1 MIKQNSIPTASKVN
15 TLLFILLGAI
25 AAMTPLAIDMYLPA
39 MPNIAKDLAVAES
52 AVQMTLSVY
61 IGAFAVGQLIHGPL
75 ADSFGRKPVLLIGI
89 FFFAIASVLSA
100 MVNSIETLMIAR
112 GFQGFAG
119 AAVAVI
125 IQAIVR
131 DMFDREDFT
140 RVMSFVTL
148 IMTIAPL
155 VGPLLGGHISV
166 WLGWR
171 AIFIILTVIAIL
183 IGIAVLRKIPETLSE
198 KNKQSLRF
206 GVVARN
212 YLSLFKDP
220 VAMGLILCS
229 AFSFSGMF
237 AFLTAGSFVYIDVY
251 GVKPDHFGYFFG
263 FNIVAMMVMT
273 SLNGRLVKKVGSHF
287 MLRLG
292 LAIQF
297 LAGVGLFVSL
307 LIGPEFWQLVLFIA
321 LYIST
326 LSTIGSNASGLL
338 LSHYPKMAGT
348 ASSLSGSLR
357 FGISSL
363 VGGLVAFFPAS
374 ITLSMVAMMA
384 FCAAASALCY
394 YRFGRTA

>member
-1 MIKQNSIPTASKVN
+1 MIKQNSIPAASKVN
-15 TLLFILLGAI
+15 TLLLILLGAI

-39 MPNIAKDLAVAES
+39 MPNIAKDLGVAES

-75 ADSFGRKPVLLIGI
+75 ADSFGRKPILLVGI

-100 MVNSIETLMIAR
+100 MVNSIETLMLAR

-171 AIFIILTVIAIL
+171 AIFIILTAIAIL

-206 GVVARN
+206 GVVTRN

-363 VGGLVAFFPAS
+363 VGGLVAVFPAS

>member
-1 MIKQNSIPTASKVN
+1 MIKQNSIPAASKVN
-15 TLLFILLGAI
+15 TLLLILLGAI

-75 ADSFGRKPVLLIGI
+75 ADSFGRKPILLIGI

-100 MVNSIETLMIAR
+100 MVNSIETLMLAR

-171 AIFIILTVIAIL
+171 AIFIILTAIAIL

-206 GVVARN
+206 GVVTRN

-363 VGGLVAFFPAS
+363 VGGLVAVFPAS

-384 FCAAASALCY
+384 FCAVASALCY

>member
-1 MIKQNSIPTASKVN
+1 MIKQNSIPAASKVN
-15 TLLFILLGAI
+15 TLLLILLGAI

-100 MVNSIETLMIAR
+100 MVNSIETLMLAR

-206 GVVARN
+206 GVVTRN

-363 VGGLVAFFPAS
+363 VGGLVAVFPAS

-384 FCAAASALCY
+384 FCAVASALCY

>member
-52 AVQMTLSVY
+52 AVQMTLSIY

-212 YLSLFKDP
+212 YLSLFKDS

-251 GVKPDHFGYFFG
+251 GVKPYHFGYFFG

-338 LSHYPKMAGT
+338 LSHYPKIAGT

>member
-1 MIKQNSIPTASKVN
+1 MIKQNSIPAASKVN
-15 TLLFILLGAI
+15 TLLLILLGAI

-39 MPNIAKDLAVAES
+39 MPNIAKDLGVAES

-75 ADSFGRKPVLLIGI
+75 ADSFGRKPILLIGI

-100 MVNSIETLMIAR
+100 MVNSIETLMLAR

-171 AIFIILTVIAIL
+171 AIFIILTAIAIL

-206 GVVARN
+206 GVVTRN
-212 YLSLFKDP
+212 YLSLFKNP

-363 VGGLVAFFPAS
+363 VGGLVAVFPAS

>member
-251 GVKPDHFGYFFG
+251 GVKPYHFGYFFG

>member
-1 MIKQNSIPTASKVN
+1 MIKQNSIPAASNVN
-15 TLLFILLGAI
+15 ALLFILLGAI

-52 AVQMTLSVY
+52 SVQMTLSVY
-61 IGAFAVGQLIHGPL
+61 IGAFAVGQLVHGPL
-75 ADSFGRKPVLLIGI
+75 ADSFGRKPVLLVGI
-89 FFFAIASVLSA
+89 VFFAIASVFSA
-100 MVNSIETLMIAR
+100 IVNSIETLMIAR

-171 AIFIILTVIAIL
+171 AIFIILTVIAIS

-206 GVVARN
+206 GVVTRN

-220 VAMGLILCS
+220 VAMGLILCGS
-229 AFSFSGMF
+229 FSFSGMF

-363 VGGLVAFFPAS
+363 VGGLVAVFPAS

-384 FCAAASALCY
+384 FCAVASALCY

>member
-1 MIKQNSIPTASKVN
+1 MIKQNSIPAASKVN
-15 TLLFILLGAI
+15 TLLLILLGAI

-100 MVNSIETLMIAR
+100 MVNSIETLMLAR

-171 AIFIILTVIAIL
+171 AIFIILTAIAIL

-206 GVVARN
+206 GVVTRN

-220 VAMGLILCS
+220 VAMGLIFCS

-363 VGGLVAFFPAS
+363 VGGLVAVFPAS

>member
-1 MIKQNSIPTASKVN
+1 MIKQNSVPAASKVN
-15 TLLFILLGAI
+15 TLLLILLGAI

-100 MVNSIETLMIAR
+100 MVNSIETLMLAR

-206 GVVARN
+206 GVVTRN

-363 VGGLVAFFPAS
+363 VGGLVAVFPAS

-384 FCAAASALCY
+384 FCAVASALCY

>member
-1 MIKQNSIPTASKVN
+1 M
-15 TLLFILLGAI
+15 LFILLGAI

>member
-1 MIKQNSIPTASKVN
+1 MIKQNSIPAASKVN
-15 TLLFILLGAI
+15 TLLLILLGAI

-75 ADSFGRKPVLLIGI
+75 ADSFGRKPILLIGI

-100 MVNSIETLMIAR
+100 MVNSIETLMLAR

-171 AIFIILTVIAIL
+171 AIFIILTAIAIL

-206 GVVARN
+206 GVVTRN
-212 YLSLFKDP
+212 YLSLFKNP

-363 VGGLVAFFPAS
+363 VGGLVAVFPAS

>member
-1 MIKQNSIPTASKVN
+1 MIKQNSIPAASKVN
-15 TLLFILLGAI
+15 TLLLILLGAI

-39 MPNIAKDLAVAES
+39 MPNIAKDLGVAES

-75 ADSFGRKPVLLIGI
+75 ADSFGRKPILLVGI

-100 MVNSIETLMIAR
+100 IVNSIETLMIAR

-171 AIFIILTVIAIL
+171 AIFIILTAIAIL

-206 GVVARN
+206 GVVTRN

-363 VGGLVAFFPAS
+363 VGGLVAVFPAS

>member
-1 MIKQNSIPTASKVN
+1 MIKQNSIPIASKVN

-75 ADSFGRKPVLLIGI
+75 ADSFGRKPVLLTGI

-171 AIFIILTVIAIL
+171 AIFVILTVIAIL

-220 VAMGLILCS
+220 VAMGLILCG

-338 LSHYPKMAGT
+338 LSHYSKMAGT

-384 FCAAASALCY
+384 FCAVASALCY
-394 YRFGRTA
+394 SRFGRTA

>member
-1 MIKQNSIPTASKVN
+1 MIKQNSIPATSKVN

-39 MPNIAKDLAVAES
+39 MPNIAKDLVVAES

-61 IGAFAVGQLIHGPL
+61 IGAFAIGQLIHGPL

-89 FFFAIASVLSA
+89 VFFAIASIFSA

-206 GVVARN
+206 GVVTRN

-263 FNIVAMMVMT
+263 FNIIAMMVMT

-297 LAGVGLFVSL
+297 LAGIGLFVSL
-307 LIGPEFWQLVLFIA
+307 LTGPEFWQLVLFIA

-338 LSHYPKMAGT
+338 LSHYPNMAGT

-363 VGGLVAFFPAS
+363 IGGIVAVFPAS

-384 FCAAASALCY
+384 FCAIASALCY